1 MAGLATPEVNSESGK
16 PIHEKR
22 SRHLDSRAREVEL
35 MLLRGKRIVVTGAAS
50 GIGLGSARLF
60 SQEGAEVCVADIDAV
75 SLARAWS
82 DLPPDRRIKLDV
94 TSEDDCERLAGQ
106 ANATLG
112 DIDGLLHCAG
122 VSDIVAPALE
132 IAAEQWQKIVD
143 VNLRG
148 TFLVCRAV
156 GRVLVQRGLGSIV
169 TTASVN
175 GLNGIPRR
183 HAYGPAK
190 AAVAQLTRTLAC
202 EWGAAGVR
210 VNALAPTYVATPMID
225 RLASEGKID
234 LDRLARRTP
243 MGRIATVDDVG
254 QAAAFLLSDRSSY
267 ITGVVLPVDGGWT
280 AYGGPGDVATA

>member
-1 MAGLATPEVNSESGK
+1 
-16 PIHEKR
+16 
-22 SRHLDSRAREVEL
+22 
-35 MLLRGKRIVVTGAAS
+35 MLLRGKRIVVIGAAS

-60 SQEGAEVCVADIDAV
+60 AREGAEVGVADLDAA
-75 SLARAWS
+75 SLARVWS
-82 DLPPDRRIKLDV
+82 DLSSDRRVQVDV
-94 TSEDDCERLAGQ
+94 TSEDDCERLMEQTA
-106 ANATLG
+106 ASLG
-112 DIDGLLHCAG
+112 GLDGVLHCAG
-122 VSDIVAPALE
+122 ISDVVAPALE
-132 IAAEQWQKIVD
+132 LCVEQWQRIVD

-148 TFLVCRAV
+148 TFLVCRAA
-156 GRVLVQRGLGSIV
+156 GRLLVEQGSGSIV

-175 GLNGIPRR
+175 GINGIPRR

-202 EWGAAGVR
+202 EWGASQVR

-225 RLASEGKID
+225 RLVAEGKID
-234 LDRLARRTP
+234 LDRLKRRTP

-254 QAAAFLLSDRSSY
+254 RAAAFLLSDWSSY